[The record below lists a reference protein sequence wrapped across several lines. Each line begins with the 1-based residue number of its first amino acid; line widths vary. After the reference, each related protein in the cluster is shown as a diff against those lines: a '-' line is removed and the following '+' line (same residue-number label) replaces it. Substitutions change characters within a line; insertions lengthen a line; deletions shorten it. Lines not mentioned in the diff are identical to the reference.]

1 MIKLGLGTDKDDP
14 TLDEA
19 SAAVAEEMPVLG
31 RDKDTW
37 DIGEVD

>member
-1 MIKLGLGTDKDDP
+1 MIKHGLGTDEDDP

-19 SAAVAEEMPVLG
+19 SAAGAEGMPALG
-31 RDKDTW
+31 RDEDTW